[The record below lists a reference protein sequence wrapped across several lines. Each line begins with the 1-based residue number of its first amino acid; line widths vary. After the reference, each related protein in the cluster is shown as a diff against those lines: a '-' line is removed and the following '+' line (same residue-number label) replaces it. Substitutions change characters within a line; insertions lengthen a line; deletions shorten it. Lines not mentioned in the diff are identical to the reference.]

1 MFVKLLKEIP
11 QMFVVAAIIWGFVL
25 FLFIRNSRRKDKV
38 FFARHRSTLI
48 AVLAALVLTIADIW
62 LFTSYIPTHFKKHPV
77 VDASLSTTDL
87 LADSVLQDSIRKPMA
102 EINKK
107 DSAKKE
113 KAVIPELN
121 AKTYLTNKASIHFMS
136 HGSSEDI
143 EATNQ
148 MVACS
153 LNSQTGQLR
162 FTGLIRGF
170 VFENEI
176 MQEHF
181 NDKDYMN
188 SEAFPKTN
196 FTGTIQNIQTVNF
209 TKDGNYP
216 VTAIGALSIHGVT
229 KNMTVTGTVMIAGSK
244 VTMKSIFK
252 IKRIDF
258 GITTDEIADELE
270 ITVIA
275 GLN

>member
-1 MFVKLLKEIP
+1 MFVI
-11 QMFVVAAIIWGFVL
+11 AAIIWGFVL
-25 FLFIRNSRRKDKV
+25 FLFIRNSRRKDKT
-38 FFARHRSTLI
+38 FFIRHRSTLI
-48 AVLAALVLTIADIW
+48 AVAAALILTVADIW
-62 LFTSYIPTHFKKHPV
+62 LFTSYIPTHFKKHPF

-87 LADSVLQDSIRKPMA
+87 LADSVSKDSIYKPIA
-102 EINKK
+102 AINKK
-107 DSAKKE
+107 DSAKPD
-113 KAVIPELN
+113 KASVTDVN
-121 AKTYLTNKASIHFMS
+121 GKTYLTNKASIRFLS

-153 LNSQTGQLR
+153 LNSKTGQLR
-162 FTGLIRGF
+162 FTGLIKGF
-170 VFENEI
+170 VFENEM
-176 MQEHF
+176 MQNHF

-196 FTGTIQNIQTVNF
+196 FTGTIQNILAVNF
-209 TKDGNYP
+209 TKDGNYA
-216 VTAIGALSIHGVT
+216 VTALGTLTIHGVT
-229 KNMTVTGTVMIAGSK
+229 KNITVTGSIIIAGNK
-244 VTMKSIFK
+244 VSLKSNFK